1 MFNSQITS
9 DHILVQQGQIHSITT
24 VSSVAI
30 PTFSKVIFK
39 DKKTHTLAFRNI
51 PQSNTI
57 NNIVRV
63 VLAISVRKPV
73 HICIVKHFER
83 KQHIHEEPQFKTY
96 ANECAQF
103 KVITQ

>member
-1 MFNSQITS
+1 MVKLVFNSQITL
-9 DHILVQQGQIHSITT
+9 DHILAQQGQIHSITT

-30 PTFSKVIFK
+30 PTFSKVSFK
-39 DKKTHTLAFRNI
+39 DNKKCILAFRNI

-57 NNIVRV
+57 NNIGRV
-63 VLAISVRKPV
+63 GLAISVRKPV

-83 KQHIHEEPQFKTY
+83 KQHIHEEPQFKMY
-96 ANECAQF
+96 V